1 MTSPETFV
9 ERLAQRLGGTASA
22 ATIFAAPV
30 DRNDVTVIPVA
41 RAIAYRFIHWI
52 QADTPR
58 TRWLG
63 VLIWVALT
71 LSFEV
76 VLGRLLGYS
85 WERLFEDYDVRRG
98 GLLSLG
104 MLVLLLSPHLAA
116 KAHEPRV
123 GRVRAI
129 EGGRS

>member
-1 MTSPETFV
+1 MMII
-9 ERLAQRLGGTASA
+9 LG
-22 ATIFAAPV
+22 
-30 DRNDVTVIPVA
+30 
-41 RAIAYRFIHWI
+41 IADRFIHWS

-58 TRWLG
+58 TRWLVG
-63 VLIWVALT
+63 LMWVALT

-76 VLGRLLGYS
+76 ILVRLMLGYS
-85 WERLFEDYDVRRG
+85 RERLFEDYDVTRG

-129 EGGRS
+129 EGSRS